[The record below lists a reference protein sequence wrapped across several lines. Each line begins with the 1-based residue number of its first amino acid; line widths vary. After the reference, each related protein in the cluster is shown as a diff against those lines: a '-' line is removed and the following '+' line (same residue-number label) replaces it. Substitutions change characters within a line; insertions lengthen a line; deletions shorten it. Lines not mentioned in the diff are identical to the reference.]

1 MTKRYETLFVSR
13 NIHMTGFKLKA
24 AFLGIPMLFSAAGS
38 VEAQTPPASSNGLT
52 TPAQS
57 VGLFV
62 FPQKNQTA
70 AVQQQD
76 EVSCYAAS
84 KQVSGIDPNHLHN
97 TTVQA
102 AQSTGGGVRGTV
114 GGAAGGAAIGAIAGD
129 AGKGAAIGAT
139 VGLLHGLRSQQ
150 KSNEQAQQQ
159 AAQQTAAN
167 QQAQINTFKRAMTT
181 CLESHNYSVK

>member
-1 MTKRYETLFVSR
+1 MNLSR
-13 NIHMTGFKLKA
+13 HDSCRGDDRMKTSNPLA
-24 AFLGIPMLFSAAGS
+24 AFLAVPALLCTIGQAG
-38 VEAQTPPASSNGLT
+38 AQAPLPSSNGLT

-62 FPQKNQTA
+62 FPQKGQTA

-76 EVSCYAAS
+76 EISCYAAS
-84 KQVSGIDPNHLHN
+84 KQASGIDPTHLQN

-102 AQSTGGGVRGTV
+102 AQSTGGGVKGTV

-139 VGLLHGLRSQQ
+139 VGLLAGVSRQSRAN
-150 KSNEQAQQQ
+150 SQAQQQ
-159 AAQQTAAN
+159 AAAQTAAN
-167 QQAQINTFKRAMTT
+167 QQAQINTFKRAMTA

>member
-1 MTKRYETLFVSR
+1 MKTL
-13 NIHMTGFKLKA
+13 KL
-24 AFLGIPMLFSAAGS
+24 LSASLS
-38 VEAQTPPASSNGLT
+38 VPVLLCAIGQARAQAPLPSANGLT

-62 FPQKNQTA
+62 FPQKDQTA

-76 EVSCYAAS
+76 EISCYSAS
-84 KQVSGIDPNHLHN
+84 KQASGIDPAHLQN

-139 VGLLHGLRSQQ
+139 VGLLHGVRSQQ
-150 KSNEQAQQQ
+150 KANAQAQQQ

-167 QQAQINTFKRAMTT
+167 QQAQINTFKRAMTA
-181 CLESHNYSVK
+181 CLESRNYSVK

>member
-1 MTKRYETLFVSR
+1 MTSSNLLGTF
-13 NIHMTGFKLKA
+13 LKVPV
-24 AFLGIPMLFSAAGS
+24 LLCAAGY
-38 VEAQTPPASSNGLT
+38 VGAQTPPPSTNGLT

-62 FPQKNQTA
+62 FPQKDQTSQI
-70 AVQQQD
+70 QQQD
-76 EVSCYAAS
+76 EMSCYAAA
-84 KQVSGIDPNHLHN
+84 KQASGIDPAHPRP

-102 AQSTGGGVRGTV
+102 TQSTGGGARGTI

-139 VGLLHGLRSQQ
+139 VGLLHGVRTQQ

-159 AAQQTAAN
+159 AAQQAAAA
-167 QQAQINTFKRAMTT
+167 QQEQINTFKRAMTA

>member
-1 MTKRYETLFVSR
+1 MTKSNLL
-13 NIHMTGFKLKA
+13 GAL
-24 AFLGIPMLFSAAGS
+24 LGIPVLLCALGPAG
-38 VEAQTPPASSNGLT
+38 AQTPLPSSNGLT

-62 FPQKNQTA
+62 FPQKGQTA

-76 EVSCYAAS
+76 EISCYAAS
-84 KQVSGIDPNHLHN
+84 KQASGIDPAHLQN

-102 AQSTGGGVRGTV
+102 AQQTGGAVKGTV
-114 GGAAGGAAIGAIAGD
+114 GGAAGGAAIGAIAGN

-139 VGLLHGLRSQQ
+139 VGLLAGARSQQ
-150 KSNEQAQQQ
+150 KSNAQAQQQ

-167 QQAQINTFKRAMTT
+167 QQAQINTFKRAMTA

>member
-1 MTKRYETLFVSR
+1 MTRS
-13 NIHMTGFKLKA
+13 KLVWVGIA
-24 AFLGIPMLFSAAGS
+24 ALLSAPCYVAGQS
-38 VEAQTPPASSNGLT
+38 PPPSSNGLT

-62 FPQKNQTA
+62 FPQKNQTP

-76 EVSCYAAS
+76 EISCYAAS
-84 KQVSGIDPNHLHN
+84 KTASGIDPAHLQN
-97 TTVQA
+97 TNVQA
-102 AQSTGGGVRGTV
+102 AQSTGGGVKGTI

-139 VGLLHGLRSQQ
+139 VGLLAGVTRQQ
-150 KSNEQAQQQ
+150 RANQQAQQQ
-159 AAQQTAAN
+159 AAAQSAAN
-167 QQAQINTFKRAMTT
+167 QQSQLNTFKRAMTA

>member
-1 MTKRYETLFVSR
+1 MTTS
-13 NIHMTGFKLKA
+13 KLTSA
-24 AFLGIPMLFSAAGS
+24 WLALPLLLCGNTFSG
-38 VEAQTPPASSNGLT
+38 AQAPVPSSNGLT

-76 EVSCYAAS
+76 EISCYAAS
-84 KQVSGIDPNHLHN
+84 KQASGIDPAHLHH
-97 TTVQA
+97 TTVQV
-102 AQSTGGGVRGTV
+102 AQSTGGGARGTV

-150 KSNEQAQQQ
+150 RSNEQAQQQ

-167 QQAQINTFKRAMTT
+167 QQAQINTFKRAMTA

>member
-1 MTKRYETLFVSR
+1 MMRSK
-13 NIHMTGFKLKA
+13 FKASSLIVPV
-24 AFLGIPMLFSAAGS
+24 LISAAGYAG
-38 VEAQTPPASSNGLT
+38 AQAPLPSNNGLT

-62 FPQKNQTA
+62 FPQKGQTA

-84 KQVSGIDPNHLHN
+84 KQASGIDPNHLHN

-102 AQSTGGGVRGTV
+102 AQSTGGGVKGTV

-150 KSNEQAQQQ
+150 RSNEQAQQQ

-167 QQAQINTFKRAMTT
+167 QQAQINTFKRAMTA

>member
-1 MTKRYETLFVSR
+1 MTKSNLL
-13 NIHMTGFKLKA
+13 G
-24 AFLGIPMLFSAAGS
+24 AFLGVASLLSSAEFAG
-38 VEAQTPPASSNGLT
+38 AQAPLPSSNGLT

-62 FPQKNQTA
+62 FPQKGQTP

-76 EVSCYAAS
+76 EINCYAAS
-84 KQVSGIDPNHLHN
+84 KQASGVDPAHPHP

-102 AQSTGGGVRGTV
+102 QQSSGGAIKGTV

-139 VGLLHGLRSQQ
+139 VGLLAGARNQQRSNAQAQQ
-150 KSNEQAQQQ
+150 QAQQQ
-159 AAQQTAAN
+159 AAAAQQ
-167 QQAQINTFKRAMTT
+167 QQINTFKRAMTA
-181 CLESHNYSVK
+181 CLESHSYSVK

>member
-1 MTKRYETLFVSR
+1 MNTS
-13 NIHMTGFKLKA
+13 NM
-24 AFLGIPMLFSAAGS
+24 LGPLLLIPALLCSIGPAG
-38 VEAQTPPASSNGLT
+38 AQAPLPSNNGLT

-62 FPQKNQTA
+62 FPQKDQTA

-76 EVSCYAAS
+76 EMSCYSAA
-84 KQVSGIDPNHLHN
+84 KQASGVDPAHLHN

-167 QQAQINTFKRAMTT
+167 QQAQVNTFKRAMTA
-181 CLESHNYSVK
+181 CLESRNYSVK